1 MGIEYAD
8 SAQARQQDKAPQH
21 GGESSTEESR
31 LAFHAACE
39 SRRLAER
46 VAFKARLAGALDQ
59 LEVFFGEPK

>member
-8 SAQARQQDKAPQH
+8 SAQARQQDKAPQR
-21 GGESSTEESR
+21 GGELSTEESR
-31 LAFHAACE
+31 AAFAAGCE
-39 SRRLAER
+39 SRRQAER